1 MQPVIK
7 KVGSAVGGA
16 VVDKLKDVV
25 TDKLQSA
32 FNSVSSAPPIVTGK
46 QLFP

>member
-32 FNSVSSAPPIVTGK
+32 FDRDWETTISMILP
-46 QLFP
+46 F

>member
-32 FNSVSSAPPIVTGK
+32 FNSVSQPQRS
-46 QLFP
+46 